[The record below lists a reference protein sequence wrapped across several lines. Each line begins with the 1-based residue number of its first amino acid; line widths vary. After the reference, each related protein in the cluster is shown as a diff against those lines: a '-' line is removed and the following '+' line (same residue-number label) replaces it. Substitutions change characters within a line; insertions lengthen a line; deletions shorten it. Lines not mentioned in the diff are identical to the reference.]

1 MLTDSEKKWL
11 EERGCRTRKMPL
23 SVDESLEGLSLLLD
37 DLKMILNLA
46 KAKYLQRYYAD
57 LFKEAERRAET
68 MTKYIDAA
76 LFEARVAAKLA
87 NPQWAVCWNSDSCLE
102 FGGSKDEPRW
112 WWNCEWCRLKH
123 ARLQVE
129 EEMYAENG

>member
-1 MLTDSEKKWL
+1 MLTDSEKQWIEHREAMQFL
-11 EERGCRTRKMPL
+11 TGTYIADFEEYPL
-23 SVDESLEGLSLLLD
+23 WNPGKDW
-37 DLKMILNLA
+37 
-46 KAKYLQRYYAD
+46 Q
-57 LFKEAERRAET
+57 EAT
-68 MTKYIDAA
+68 

-112 WWNCEWCRLKH
+112 WWNCAWCRLKH

-129 EEMYAENG
+129 EEMNADR

>member
-1 MLTDSEKKWL
+1 MLTESEREWL
-11 EERGCRTRKMPL
+11 EERDNWFSPWCSRCDGRFHC
-23 SVDESLEGLSLLLD
+23 DEHKLYGKCSLTPD
-37 DLKMILNLA
+37 TD
-46 KAKYLQRYYAD
+46 
-57 LFKEAERRAET
+57 
-68 MTKYIDAA
+68 DAA

-112 WWNCEWCRLKH
+112 WWDCEWCRLKH

-129 EEMYAENG
+129 EEIDADTR